1 MSCVWSEEDVMTR
14 LFVDLGGR
22 NAPIVLM
29 LLPRRRRRC
38 RRITLSNEQRG
49 GEASMDDVVRR

>member
-1 MSCVWSEEDVMTR
+1 MTR

-22 NAPIVLM
+22 NASIVLT

-38 RRITLSNEQRG
+38 RITLSNEQRG
-49 GEASMDDVVRR
+49 GEASMDDVVRRWSV

>member
-22 NAPIVLM
+22 NASIVLT
-29 LLPRRRRRC
+29 LLPRRRRR
-38 RRITLSNEQRG
+38 RRIRLSNEQRG